1 MKEQVKQDFIK
12 AITENPDL
20 PIKVFISGECYEDDA
35 SWFVGEVF
43 DCRVTEIVTYGNDAR
58 VYEKAD
64 IDIIEDEISDVI
76 CDYDEYFSLSDEEFN
91 AVVKKKAEELPWEKV
106 ILIEVGV

>member
-43 DCRVTEIVTYGNDAR
+43 DCRVTEIVTYGNGAR
-58 VYEKAD
+58 
-64 IDIIEDEISDVI
+64 
-76 CDYDEYFSLSDEEFN
+76 FM
-91 AVVKKKAEELPWEKV
+91 KKPTS
-106 ILIEVGV
+106 ILLKMKSATLFAITTNIFPC